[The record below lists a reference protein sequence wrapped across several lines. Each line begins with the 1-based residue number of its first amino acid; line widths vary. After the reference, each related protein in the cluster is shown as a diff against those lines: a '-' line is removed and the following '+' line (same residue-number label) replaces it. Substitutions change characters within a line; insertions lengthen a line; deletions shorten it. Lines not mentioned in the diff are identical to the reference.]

1 MQNLMKDL
9 VYQRD
14 FLVLKDTQPLRICKS
29 DMAAKNQVLEF
40 IVIENT
46 LDQSD
51 CIIFQILIS
60 QKLFQVK
67 ILLFAFRKI
76 SMEAAV

>member
-14 FLVLKDTQPLRICKS
+14 FLVLKDTPPLRICKS